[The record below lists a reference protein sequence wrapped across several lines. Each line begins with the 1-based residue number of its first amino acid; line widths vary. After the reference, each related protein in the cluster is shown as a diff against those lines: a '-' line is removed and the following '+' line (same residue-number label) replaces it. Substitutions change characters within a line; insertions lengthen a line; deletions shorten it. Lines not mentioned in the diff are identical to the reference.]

1 MNRSHN
7 RPGRY
12 AEDGS
17 SWSRRNRRPCNPS
30 RKFMFAAILPRAPP
44 PPFIAALLRG
54 RSSRNKKW
62 RIYMQSSFI
71 RTSFMVLGL
80 VVAFVFVPLSG
91 LQPEAAA
98 QGVEES
104 VTGHV
109 EFVNRN
115 NPANIVLVRY
125 SVNAIRHSD
134 GSVSGEVQGERRNE
148 AGHLISHGHGTVTCF
163 TLVGNIALIGGK
175 VDRNEPPLNSVLTD
189 FRLTVIDNG
198 QGSND
203 PPDIAS
209 PIIVGRDGT

>member
-1 MNRSHN
+1 
-7 RPGRY
+7 
-12 AEDGS
+12 
-17 SWSRRNRRPCNPS
+17 
-30 RKFMFAAILPRAPP
+30 
-44 PPFIAALLRG
+44 
-54 RSSRNKKW
+54 
-62 RIYMQSSFI
+62 MQSSFI

-115 NPANIVLVRY
+115 NPANPVVVRY
-125 SVNAIRHSD
+125 SVSAIRHSD

-148 AGHLISHGHGTVTCF
+148 GGDRLSVGHGTVTCF
-163 TLVGNIALIGGK
+163 TLVGNIALIGGT
-175 VDRNEPPLNSVLTD
+175 VDRNKPPLAPNFTD

-198 QGSND
+198 QGSN
-203 PPDIAS
+203 PPDVAS
-209 PIIVGRDGT
+209 PPVVGGPGTAQRHCNG

>member
-1 MNRSHN
+1 
-7 RPGRY
+7 
-12 AEDGS
+12 
-17 SWSRRNRRPCNPS
+17 
-30 RKFMFAAILPRAPP
+30 
-44 PPFIAALLRG
+44 
-54 RSSRNKKW
+54 
-62 RIYMQSSFI
+62 MQSSFI

-91 LQPEAAA
+91 LLPEAAA

-125 SVNAIRHSD
+125 SVNAIRHRD

-163 TLVGNIALIGGK
+163 TISPVIGGFKALIGGT
-175 VDRNEPPLNSVLTD
+175 VDRNEPPLNPLFTD
-189 FRLTVIDNG
+189 FRLTVIDHG

-209 PIIVGRDGT
+209 PIIVGTFGTAQQHCNGGFSPVMFSLDQGNIQIRPSGL